1 MKVQVCERNT
11 KPSPA
16 IKKGKI
22 TKPRE
27 DEYEISI
34 YLDKLK
40 HLLPSSTEIKNGK
53 QSRLEVIQNV
63 IDYISDLQEV
73 LDIDRHNMDL
83 LEYETSS
90 ITLAA

>member
-1 MKVQVCERNT
+1 MKAKVCER
-11 KPSPA
+11 PSVSKTP

-22 TKPRE
+22 TKARE
-27 DEYEISI
+27 DDCEIAV
-34 YLDKLK
+34 YLDKLR
-40 HLLPSSTEIKNGK
+40 HLLPSSTPLKNRK

-63 IDYISDLQEV
+63 IDYICDLQEV
-73 LDIDRHNMDL
+73 LDVDRHNMDT

>member
-1 MKVQVCERNT
+1 MKVQVCEHNT
-11 KPSPA
+11 KPSSA

-27 DEYEISI
+27 DEYEIAI

-40 HLLPSSTEIKNGK
+40 HLLPSSTPIKNRK

-73 LDIDRHNMDL
+73 LDIDRHTMDI